1 MFKLNMNLQFFGEAE
16 TTTAD
21 PQTNATDTQGGTD
34 ESAQKYSLED
44 VQRMI
49 QQEADRRVN
58 QALNKQKRQFEK
70 QLSLA
75 NLDEKDRSI
84 AEKDIHI
91 QELTEQLREYE
102 IMKNKTEIVKVLT
115 ARNLNPQFADLIA
128 IGSDITEAQAKID
141 ALDKLFKN
149 AVRQEVEKRIAT
161 TEPKGTATTTSAATE
176 GITKE
181 AFRKM
186 NLSQQ
191 MQLFKTNRELY
202 EELTRR

>member
-1 MFKLNMNLQFFGEAE
+1 MKIKFNLQFFAEEVQDNQETQPE
-16 TTTAD
+16 TTGD
-21 PQTNATDTQGGTD
+21 
-34 ESAQKYSLED
+34 QKYSLEE
-44 VQRMI
+44 VQRMV

-102 IMKNKTEIVKVLT
+102 IMKNKTEIVKVLS
-115 ARNLNPQFADLIA
+115 ARNLNPAFADLIE

-141 ALDKLFKN
+141 ALDKLFKQS
-149 AVRQEVEKRIAT
+149 VRAEVEKRIAT
-161 TEPKGTATTTSAATE
+161 TEPKGVINENVSRETL
-176 GITKE
+176 TKE

-186 NLSQQ
+186 NLAQQ
-191 MQLFKTNRELY
+191 MELFNTNRELY